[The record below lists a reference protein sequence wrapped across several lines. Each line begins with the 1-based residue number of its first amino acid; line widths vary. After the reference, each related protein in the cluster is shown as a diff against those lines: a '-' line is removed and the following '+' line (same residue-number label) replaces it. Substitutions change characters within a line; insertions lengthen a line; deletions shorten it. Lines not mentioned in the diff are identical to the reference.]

1 MSNLRGIFNM
11 IKRRIVYSASSLLS
25 VLSIVGCNFKGN
37 TDMQTDSKINC
48 AKWDAFAN
56 QVGIQTCDQ
65 AVLATNKNG
74 IVEYLKKAPT
84 HFNPTG
90 DKYNDVTNLVEKYV
104 KEMAPKTQ
112 ASEIVSV
119 KKLAD
124 VLKESGFEEHTS
136 NKDKIISIPYFDRD
150 VTDETGKVTTPGSY
164 KDLSGYKT
172 LSGLNKDSKF
182 KIYSTKEGLVY
193 DKLKE
198 DIAEGTAYV
207 LTYKLN
213 GSNQKYSAIV
223 TVPDNVPV
231 GEKLPLIMYAHGGDA
246 GLSFRNMATILQNN
260 LSKGIVAAPSFPGE
274 PICSI
279 TTIGGSAKNNFVRS
293 CGDASYQVINPAV
306 NPEGEKSPL
315 DNDVNAFL
323 GLHNA
328 IFRIYLKDNKS
339 IDKIK
344 TGQID
349 PDFTRDLKKL
359 DFYLPYSD
367 TLDMNSIVNNLAG
380 PKTIGVSD
388 SRGGSTLLAAVGR
401 SGVLL
406 KSVFSSGL
414 DKLDMDNLIFPP
426 LFSSAALFYSP
437 SSLLVGSFRIITQNL
452 ISGNIYD
459 TSSLNA
465 LPMIPDL
472 KKNKYFTNYIN
483 TPVGQD
489 KDQLNNLVGWVAS
502 SDITY
507 LAPYTSVAMQ
517 NWSVSLPFIG
527 KLFSI
532 KMGMIDDE
540 IKTIFNKEFGKFY
553 QKASID
559 KLPDGKD
566 NSIKYLFNYLDKI
579 STNDISNNSS
589 NKSLINYIFEASNKS
604 VDPNSAKCNIMAN
617 LKVGAKTDCSI
628 ANILDKGEEGFNLA
642 KLDSFNSILENMTD
656 DQKGLKVL
664 FSSAEDKSAAILNLM
679 TTLKETDSKLLINYL
694 IVLSLSALNKQDSS
708 IQLTPSALLA
718 EIGSAI
724 KLITDN
730 QALIA
735 EQKPIL
741 EKSLKAIQENIL
753 SYRKTAPGSIIF
765 MHSTQDSVV
774 PYTQSV
780 IAKTAMDSVFDAVY
794 GEQKLAKNPL
804 TSSQVPALGSQLFA
818 FQPDNSFYAVN
829 LGDKT
834 LDGSICEEKSYD
846 GSFAANYNTTVKKCF
861 GNHPLSSFGD
871 GLLSH
876 GDSAVRTSR
885 LISVSLL
892 GSNFANAKVTISNAL
907 LYGNQTFNPENK
919 KPVTAS
925 ESNIKIQFAVFN
937 KFYNLVN
944 KVDNF
949 YSTDL
954 PCKPE
959 NKVTGICYLMNAD
972 SNTNIPLFNRTLLQD
987 AAFQKD
993 AIVNGKYDETAQKS
1007 SLTPTDIFTLWM
1019 DSSAKESSKPSN

>member
-1 MSNLRGIFNM
+1 M

-74 IVEYLKKAPT
+74 IVEYLKKPPT
-84 HFNPTG
+84 HFNPSG
-90 DKYNDVTNLVEKYV
+90 DKYYDVTNLVEKYV

-136 NKDKIISIPYFDRD
+136 DKDKIISIPYFDRD
-150 VTDETGKVTTPGSY
+150 VTDETGKVTAPGSY

-182 KIYSTKEGLVY
+182 KIYSTEEGIVHRETY
-193 DKLKE
+193 
-198 DIAEGTAYV
+198 AEGTAYV

-213 GSNQKYSAIV
+213 GSDQKYSAIV
-223 TVPDNVPV
+223 TVPDNVT
-231 GEKLPLIMYAHGGDA
+231 ELIPLIMYAHGGDA
-246 GLSFRNMATILQNN
+246 GLSFRNMATVLQNN
-260 LSKGIVAAPSFPGE
+260 ISKGIVAAPSFPGE

-279 TTIGGSAKNNFVRS
+279 TTIGGSVKNNFIRS
-293 CGDASYQVINPAV
+293 CGDASGKVINPAI

-328 IFRIYLKDNKS
+328 IFRLA
-339 IDKIK
+339 IDKSSNKLIK
-344 TGQID
+344 SSNID
-349 PDFTRDLKKL
+349 SSFLKSLENL
-359 DFYLPYSD
+359 DYYSKNPLIRSL
-367 TLDMNSIVNNLAG
+367 TG

-401 SGVLL
+401 TGVML
-406 KSVFSSGL
+406 KSILSSGISNISDL
-414 DKLDMDNLIFPP
+414 NSIPKPA

-472 KKNKYFTNYIN
+472 KKNKYFTDYIK

-517 NWSVSLPFIG
+517 NWTVGIEPLEKAIN
-527 KLFSI
+527 LI
-532 KMGMIDDE
+532 Y
-540 IKTIFNKEFGKFY
+540 KTIETLKV
-553 QKASID
+553 D
-559 KLPDGKD
+559 KLPSGLD
-566 NSIKYLFNYLDKI
+566 NP
-579 STNDISNNSS
+579 
-589 NKSLINYIFEASNKS
+589 NKS
-604 VDPNSAKCNIMAN
+604 VYDVLNNLTTEIEPGKGKSLLTYISEALKEGAANPPSGDFALKCNFKTN
-617 LKVGAKTDCSI
+617 LKSCGIYNILVNGQEEAKDIDGAGTNIPKLDPFIDKNNVQFFVDFLNQLSNQNSGIQQILNGTDKITPALKILSI
-628 ANILDKGEEGFNLA
+628 ANKLNIGMDKIEPLMVYLTSANIILMKQNMDNANPNANPAIATQAFLT
-642 KLDSFNSILENMTD
+642 LNSINNFVTNKND
-656 DQKGLKVL
+656 IT
-664 FSSAEDKSAAILNLM
+664 KSLATI
-679 TTLKETDSKLLINYL
+679 KD
-694 IVLSLSALNKQDSS
+694 SLSKM
-708 IQLTPSALLA
+708 
-718 EIGSAI
+718 
-724 KLITDN
+724 
-730 QALIA
+730 IA
-735 EQKPIL
+735 
-741 EKSLKAIQENIL
+741 A
-753 SYRKTAPGSIIF
+753 RKTAPGSIIF
-765 MHSTQDSVV
+765 MHSTQDTVV
-774 PYTQSV
+774 PYAQSL
-780 IAKTAMDSVFDAVY
+780 IAKSAMDSVFDAVY
-794 GEQKLAKNPL
+794 GDLKLANNPL

-846 GSFAANYNTTVKKCF
+846 GSFEANYNTSVKKCF
-861 GNHPLSSFGD
+861 GNHPLSTSGD

-907 LYGNQTFNPENK
+907 LYGNETFNPENK
-919 KPVTAS
+919 TPVTAS
-925 ESNIKIQFAVFN
+925 KGNIKAQFVEFN

-972 SNTNIPLFNRTLLQD
+972 ADTKDIPLFNRTLLQD

-993 AIVNGKYDETAQKS
+993 AIVNGKYDESAQKS

-1019 DSSAKESSKPSN
+1019 DSSAKESSKPSE

>member
-1 MSNLRGIFNM
+1 M

-65 AVLATNKNG
+65 AVAATNKSG
-74 IVEYLKKAPT
+74 IVEYLKQAPI
-84 HFNPTG
+84 HFNPSG
-90 DKYNDVTNLVEKYV
+90 DKYDDVTNLVEKYI

-124 VLKESGFEEHTS
+124 VLKESGFKEHTS
-136 NKDKIISIPYFDRD
+136 NKDKIISIPYFERD
-150 VTDETGKVTTPGSY
+150 VTDESGKVTVPGSY
-164 KDLSGYKT
+164 KDLSAIDT
-172 LSGLNKDSKF
+172 LSGLNDDSKF
-182 KIYSTKEGLVY
+182 KIYSTEEGIVHPETY
-193 DKLKE
+193 
-198 DIAEGTAYV
+198 AEGTAYV

-213 GSNQKYSAIV
+213 GSDQKYSAIV
-223 TVPDNVPV
+223 TVPDNVPSN
-231 GEKLPLIMYAHGGDA
+231 EKLPLIMYAHGGDA

-279 TTIGGSAKNNFVRS
+279 TTIGGSVKNNFIRS
-293 CGDASYQVINPAV
+293 CGDASGNTINPAI

-328 IFRIYLKDNKS
+328 ILKFYLKDNNKLM
-339 IDKIK
+339 KVEKAIK
-344 TGQID
+344 TGLID
-349 PDFTRDLKKL
+349 SDFSNGLKNL
-359 DFYLPYSD
+359 DFYLPFTD
-367 TLDMNSIVNNLAG
+367 DQPMNAFVNNFAG

-406 KSVFSSGL
+406 KSVFSVGL
-414 DKLDMDNLIFPP
+414 DKLDMDNLFFPP

-459 TSSLNA
+459 TSALNA

-472 KKNKYFTNYIN
+472 KKNKYFTDYIK

-489 KDQLNNLVGWVAS
+489 KDQLNNLVSWVAS

-527 KLFSI
+527 KLFSL

-540 IKTIFNKEFGKFY
+540 MKTILNKEFGKFY

-566 NSIKYLFNYLDKI
+566 NSIKYLFNYLAKI
-579 STNDISNNSS
+579 STNDISNDNS

-604 VDPNSAKCNIMAN
+604 IDPSSAKCNIMSN
-617 LKVGAKTDCSI
+617 LKAGAKTDCSI
-628 ANILDKGEEGFNLA
+628 ANILDKGEEGFNLP
-642 KLDSFNSILENMTD
+642 KLDSFKNILENMVD
-656 DQKGLKVL
+656 GDKGLKVL
-664 FSSAEDKSAAILNLM
+664 FGPAQDKSAAILNLM
-679 TTLKETDSKLLINYL
+679 TTLKGTDSKLLTNYL
-694 IVLSLSALNKQDSS
+694 VVLSLSALKGQDSS
-708 IQLTPSALLA
+708 IQLTPSAKLA

-780 IAKTAMDSVFDAVY
+780 IAKSAMDKVFDVVY

-804 TSSQVPALGSQLFA
+804 TSFQVPALGSQLFA

-834 LDGSICEEKSYD
+834 SDGNICEERSYD
-846 GSFAANYNTTVKKCF
+846 GSFATNYNPIVKKCF
-861 GNHPLSSFGD
+861 GNHALSKSGD

-919 KPVTAS
+919 KPVTALQ
-925 ESNIKIQFAVFN
+925 SNIKTQFVEFN

-954 PCKPE
+954 PCKLE

-987 AAFQKD
+987 AAFQKE
-993 AIVNGKYDETAQKS
+993 AIVNGKYDATAQKNT
-1007 SLTPTDIFTLWM
+1007 LTPTDIFTLWM
-1019 DSSAKESSKPSN
+1019 DSSAKESSKSR

>member
-65 AVLATNKNG
+65 AVLVTNKSG
-74 IVEYLKKAPT
+74 IVEYLKQAPT
-84 HFNPTG
+84 HFNPSG

-164 KDLSGYKT
+164 KDLSRYKT
-172 LSGLNKDSKF
+172 LSGLNDNSEF
-182 KIYSTKEGLVY
+182 EIYSTKEGFV
-193 DKLKE
+193 DKTESAK
-198 DIAEGTAYV
+198 GTAYV

-223 TVPDNVPV
+223 TVPNNVPV
-231 GEKLPLIMYAHGGDA
+231 VEKLPLIMYAHGGDA
-246 GLSFRNMATILQNN
+246 GLSFRNMATVLQNN
-260 LSKGIVAAPSFPGE
+260 ISKGIVAAPSFPGE

-279 TTIGGSAKNNFVRS
+279 TTIGGSAKNNFIRS
-293 CGDASYQVINPAV
+293 CGDASGKVINPAI

-328 IFRIYLKDNKS
+328 IFRLA
-339 IDKIK
+339 IDKSSNKLIK
-344 TGQID
+344 SSNIDSSFLEGLENLDYYSKNPLIRSLTG
-349 PDFTRDLKKL
+349 P
-359 DFYLPYSD
+359 
-367 TLDMNSIVNNLAG
+367 M
-380 PKTIGVSD
+380 TIGVSD

-401 SGVLL
+401 TGVML
-406 KSVFSSGL
+406 KSILSSGISNISDL
-414 DKLDMDNLIFPP
+414 NSIPKPA

-465 LPMIPDL
+465 LLMIPDL
-472 KKNKYFTNYIN
+472 KKNKYFTDYIK

-517 NWSVSLPFIG
+517 NWTVGIEPLEKVIN
-527 KLFSI
+527 LI
-532 KMGMIDDE
+532 Y
-540 IKTIFNKEFGKFY
+540 KTIETLKV
-553 QKASID
+553 D
-559 KLPDGKD
+559 KLPSGLD
-566 NSIKYLFNYLDKI
+566 NP
-579 STNDISNNSS
+579 
-589 NKSLINYIFEASNKS
+589 NKS
-604 VDPNSAKCNIMAN
+604 VYDVLNNLTTEIEPGKGKSLLTYISEA
-617 LKVGAKTDCSI
+617 LKVGAANPPSGDFALKCNFKANLKSCGIYNILVNGQEETKDIDGAGTNIPKLDPFIDKNNIQFFIDFLNELSNQNSGIQQILNGTDKITPALKILSI
-628 ANILDKGEEGFNLA
+628 ANKLNIGMDKIEPLMVYLTSANIILMKQNMDNANPNANPAIATQAFLTLNSINNFVTNKNDITKSLVTI
-642 KLDSFNSILENMTD
+642 KDSFSKML
-656 DQKGLKVL
+656 
-664 FSSAEDKSAAILNLM
+664 AA
-679 TTLKETDSKLLINYL
+679 
-694 IVLSLSALNKQDSS
+694 
-708 IQLTPSALLA
+708 
-718 EIGSAI
+718 
-724 KLITDN
+724 
-730 QALIA
+730 
-735 EQKPIL
+735 
-741 EKSLKAIQENIL
+741 
-753 SYRKTAPGSIIF
+753 RKTAPGSIIF

-780 IAKTAMDSVFDAVY
+780 IAKSAMDSVFDAVY
-794 GEQKLAKNPL
+794 GDLKLAKNPL

-846 GSFAANYNTTVKKCF
+846 GSFAANYNTSVKKCF

-885 LISVSLL
+885 LITKSYQELRFKDDKEKIKS
-892 GSNFANAKVTISNAL
+892 SL
-907 LYGNQTFNPENK
+907 LYGDLSLEKSPSITAQFSLFNEAYNK
-919 KPVTAS
+919 AKQKDQSYSFYAISPCDDTA
-925 ESNIKIQFAVFN
+925 I
-937 KFYNLVN
+937 
-944 KVDNF
+944 
-949 YSTDL
+949 
-954 PCKPE
+954 
-959 NKVTGICYLMNAD
+959 TGIRYLLNACSAKD
-972 SNTNIPLFNRTLLQD
+972 APLFNRTLILD
-987 AAFQKD
+987 GKQKD
-993 AIVNGKYDETAQKS
+993 AIVNGMYDESAQKS

-1019 DSSAKESSKPSN
+1019 DSSAKESSKASN